1 MTTGRGSLRRR
12 RPGGSGVV
20 ASLPLPG
27 TGREVA
33 QTIAI
38 AVAYF
43 VTARLSLSLAIP
55 PGYATAVW
63 PAAGIALASVLIA
76 GARVWPG
83 IWLGAAA
90 SNLLVQGS
98 PFLAA
103 IIATGNS
110 LEAVI
115 AAALVERYA
124 DGGRLDHGEPVVRFV
139 GLCGLSAGVAAG
151 IGVSA
156 LALGGALPID
166 SFLPN
171 LWTWW
176 QGDASAMIIVTPLIL
191 SWHTAGWPRFSP
203 ARALE
208 AIALGLALSVTAFLV
223 FGGLRSDSAA
233 VSLAFL
239 TLPFIIWAAIRY
251 GPRGVTTCTAL
262 LCAIAIWH
270 ALRGGG
276 LFGPDSTNVSLLFL
290 LTYACTL
297 SITGLVLNS
306 VIRERDRA
314 NAELREGKAQLAQ
327 RVDERSQEIALAN
340 RALRRELV
348 ERGRHEETLRQNEER
363 FRLVVDGV
371 KDHAI
376 FFVGPDGRV
385 VSWNK
390 GAENIYGYP
399 AKDAIGSHLSRF
411 ATPEDMARDTSGHAL
426 ALARVAGRH
435 EHEGWRVRKDG
446 TRFWAD
452 AHLTALYDNDG
463 QLRGFAKITRD
474 LTARRRLEALQE
486 NEQQMNEF
494 LAMLGHE
501 LRNPL
506 AAIVNALGLMH
517 GRDSARRGDELKAII
532 DRQATHLSRL
542 VDDLLDVSRI
552 TRGLIALRKEILDLN
567 QVVSGAVASCRPQI
581 EARRQELSL
590 ELAPEEVPVD
600 ADPTRLAQ
608 IVVNLVSN
616 ALKYTPEGG
625 RITVAVARESG
636 RSVVRVRDTGV
647 GIAPEL
653 RSRVFDLF
661 VQGQRSLDRVEGGLG
676 IGLTIVKRLVELHDG
691 TVSVDSAGVG
701 QGSEFIV
708 SLPLAARAPAAST
721 ALSVTADA
729 PPRARKDLLV
739 VDDNRDAANTL
750 AALLET
756 MGHEVRTAYCGS
768 DAISL
773 AVEQPPDAVFLD
785 IGLPGLTGYDVART
799 LRAAPAMARTRLIA
813 FTGYGHDEDRRR
825 VHEAGFD
832 HHLVKPVAAAE
843 LARIVDAL
851 PSRQ

>member
-1 MTTGRGSLRRR
+1 MTTGRGPLRRR
-12 RPGGSGVV
+12 RAGAGGDV

-43 VTARLSLSLAIP
+43 VIARLSLSLAIP

-63 PAAGIALASVLIA
+63 PAAGIALASVLLA
-76 GARVWPG
+76 GPQVWPG

-103 IIATGNS
+103 IIATGNT

-115 AAALVERYA
+115 AAALVDRYA

-191 SWHTAGWPRFSP
+191 SWQRAGWPRVSP

-208 AIALGLALSVTAFLV
+208 ALALGLALSVTAFLV
-223 FGGLRSDSAA
+223 FGGLSPDSAS

-251 GPRGVTTCTAL
+251 GPRGVTSCTAL

-270 ALRGGG
+270 AIRGGG

-376 FFVGPDGRV
+376 FFVDPDGRI

-390 GAENIYGYP
+390 GAENVYGYP
-399 AKDAIGSHLSRF
+399 ASDAIGSQLSLF
-411 ATPEDMARDTSGHAL
+411 FPPEDVARNVPGHAI

-435 EHEGWRVRKDG
+435 EHEGWRVHKDG
-446 TRFWAD
+446 TRFWAH
-452 AHLTALYDNDG
+452 AHMTALHDNDG

-506 AAIVNALGLMH
+506 AAIVNALGLMR
-517 GRDSARRGDELKAII
+517 GPDTARGGDELKRII

-567 QVVSGAVASCRPQI
+567 QVVSGAVASCRPQVD
-581 EARRQELSL
+581 ARRQELTL
-590 ELAPEEVPVD
+590 ELAAGEVWVD

-616 ALKYTPEGG
+616 AVKYTPEVG
-625 RITVAVARESG
+625 RITVAVAREPG
-636 RSVVRVRDTGV
+636 RAVVRVRDTGV
-647 GIAPEL
+647 GIPPEL

-676 IGLTIVKRLVELHDG
+676 IGLTIVKRLVELHEG
-691 TVSVDSAGVG
+691 TVSVDSAGSG
-701 QGSEFIV
+701 RGSEFIV
-708 SLPLAARAPAAST
+708 GLPLAARAPAAK
-721 ALSVTADA
+721 AA
-729 PPRARKDLLV
+729 PVLPAGAPRIRKDLLV

-785 IGLPGLTGYDVART
+785 IGLPGLNGYDVART
-799 LRAAPAMARTRLIA
+799 LRAAPTMARTRLIA

-832 HHLVKPVAAAE
+832 HHLVKPVGAAE

-851 PSRQ
+851 PPR

>member
-1 MTTGRGSLRRR
+1 MTIDRRSLRR
-12 RPGGSGVV
+12 GSAAI
-20 ASLPLPG
+20 ASLPLPR
-27 TGREVA
+27 TGREVV
-33 QTIAI
+33 QTLSIAF
-38 AVAYF
+38 AYF
-43 VTARLSLSLAIP
+43 VVARLSLSLAIP

-63 PAAGIALASVLIA
+63 PAAGIALASVLI
-76 GARVWPG
+76 GGSRVWPG
-83 IWLGAAA
+83 IWVGAAA

-98 PFLAA
+98 PLIAA
-103 IIATGNS
+103 IVATGNS
-110 LEAVI
+110 LEAVV
-115 AAALVERYA
+115 AAALAQRYA
-124 DGGRLDHGEPVVRFV
+124 DGGRLEHGEPVVRFV

-151 IGVSA
+151 IGVT
-156 LALGGALPID
+156 ALGLLGSLPSD
-166 SFLPN
+166 AFLSN

-191 SWHTAGWPRFSP
+191 SWRSGGWPRFSP
-203 ARALE
+203 ARAFE
-208 AIALGLALSVTAFLV
+208 AIALAVALAVTASLV
-223 FGGLRSDSAA
+223 FGGLRSDGAS

-251 GPRGVTTCTAL
+251 GPRGVTSSAAL

-270 ALRGGG
+270 TIRGSG

-314 NAELREGKAQLAQ
+314 NTELREGKAQLAQ
-327 RVDERSQEIALAN
+327 RVDERSQEVALAN

-376 FFVGPDGRV
+376 FFVDPEGRV

-399 AKDAIGSHLSRF
+399 ASDAIGSHLSLF
-411 ATPEDMARDTSGHAL
+411 FPPEDVARDVPGHAV
-426 ALARVAGRH
+426 ALARAAGRH

-452 AHLTALYDNDG
+452 AHMTALYDNDG

-474 LTARRRLEALQE
+474 LTARRRLEVLQE

-506 AAIVNALGLMH
+506 AAIVNALGLMRGPGS
-517 GRDSARRGDELKAII
+517 GRDPKALTAVI

-552 TRGLIALRKEILDLN
+552 TRGLIALRTEILDLN
-567 QVVSGAVASCRPQI
+567 QVVSGAVDSCRPH
-581 EARRQELSL
+581 L
-590 ELAPEEVPVD
+590 ESRKHDLVMEMSSSEVPVD

-616 ALKYTPEGG
+616 AIKYTPEGG
-625 RITVAVARESG
+625 RITVSVAREPSTG
-636 RSVVRVRDTGV
+636 VVRIRDTGV

-661 VQGQRSLDRVEGGLG
+661 IQGHRSLDRAEGGLG
-676 IGLTIVKRLVELHDG
+676 IGLTIVKRLVELHGG
-691 TVSVDSAGVG
+691 TVSVDSAGLG
-701 QGSEFIV
+701 QGSEFTV
-708 SLPLAARAPAAST
+708 CLPLATRMAATKTAPVIRAR
-721 ALSVTADA
+721 
-729 PPRARKDLLV
+729 PPQRPRKDLIV

-756 MGHEVRTAYCGS
+756 MGHRVRTAYCGS

-785 IGLPGLTGYDVART
+785 IGLPGLNGYDVART
-799 LRAAPAMARTRLIA
+799 LRAEPDLASTRLIA

-825 VHEAGFD
+825 IHEAGFD
-832 HHLVKPVAAAE
+832 HHLIKPVGAAE
-843 LARIVDAL
+843 LARVVDSL
-851 PSRQ
+851 PPRP

>member
-1 MTTGRGSLRRR
+1 LT
-12 RPGGSGVV
+12 VV
-20 ASLPLPG
+20 LAL
-27 TGREVA
+27 
-33 QTIAI
+33 
-38 AVAYF
+38 AYF
-43 VTARLSLSLAIP
+43 ITARLSLALAIP

-63 PAAGIALASVLIA
+63 PAAGIALASVLLA
-76 GARVWPG
+76 GSRVWPG

-90 SNLLVQGS
+90 SNLMVQGS
-98 PFLAA
+98 PLLAA

-115 AAALVERYA
+115 AAALIVRYA

-151 IGVSA
+151 IGVTS
-156 LALGGALPID
+156 LAFVGTMPMEA
-166 SFLPN
+166 FLAN

-176 QGDASAMIIVTPLIL
+176 QGDASAMVIVAPLIL
-191 SWHTAGWPRFSP
+191 SWHSAGWPRFSP

-208 AIALGLALSVTAFLV
+208 AIALAFALGATAFLV
-223 FGGLRSDSAA
+223 FGGLHPGSTSI
-233 VSLAFL
+233 SLAFL

-251 GPRGVTTCTAL
+251 GPRGVTTATAL
-262 LCAIAIWH
+262 LCTIAIGH

-276 LFGPDSTNVSLLFL
+276 LFGPDSTNVSLLYL

-314 NAELREGKAQLAQ
+314 NAELQEGKAQLAQ

-348 ERGRHEETLRQNEER
+348 ERGKHEETLRQNEER
-363 FRLVVDGV
+363 FRLMVDGV
-371 KDHAI
+371 KDHAF
-376 FFVGPDGRV
+376 FFVDRDGRV
-385 VSWNK
+385 VSWNT
-390 GAENIYGYP
+390 GAESIYGYP
-399 AKDAIGSHLSRF
+399 AADAIGSHISLF
-411 ATPEDMARDTSGHAL
+411 FPAEDVARDTPGHAL
-426 ALARVAGRH
+426 ALARAAGRH

-452 AHLTALYDNDG
+452 AHMTALYDNDG

-486 NEQQMNEF
+486 NEQQINEF

-506 AAIVNALGLMH
+506 AAIVNALGLM
-517 GRDSARRGDELKAII
+517 RESSARNRAELRAVL
-532 DRQATHLSRL
+532 DRQTTHLARI

-552 TRGLIALRKEILDLN
+552 TRGLIALRREILDLN
-567 QVVSGAVASCRPQI
+567 KVTQGAIASCRPLI
-581 EARRQELSL
+581 DARKQEMKL
-590 ELAPEEVPVD
+590 ELAPGEVPVD

-616 ALKYTPEGG
+616 AVKYTPEGG
-625 RITVAVARESG
+625 RITVTVARESDNA
-636 RSVVRVRDTGV
+636 VLRVRDTGV

-653 RSRVFDLF
+653 LPRVFDLF
-661 VQGQRSLDRVEGGLG
+661 VQGRRSLDRTEGGLG
-676 IGLTIVKRLVELHDG
+676 IGLTIVKRLSELHEG
-691 TVSVDSAGVG
+691 SVAVESAGPG
-701 QGSEFIV
+701 QGSAFTV
-708 SLPLAARAPAAST
+708 RLPVAARAPAAKSAAT
-721 ALSVTADA
+721 PELSAAERT
-729 PPRARKDLLV
+729 RKELLV

-756 MGHEVRTAYCGS
+756 MGHAVRTAYCGS

-773 AVEQPPDAVFLD
+773 AVERPPDAVFLD
-785 IGLPGLTGYDVART
+785 IGLPGLNGYDVART
-799 LRAAPAMARTRLIA
+799 LRAAPTMARTRLIA

-832 HHLVKPVAAAE
+832 HHLIKPVGAAE
-843 LARIVDAL
+843 IAKIVDAL
-851 PSRQ
+851 PPRP